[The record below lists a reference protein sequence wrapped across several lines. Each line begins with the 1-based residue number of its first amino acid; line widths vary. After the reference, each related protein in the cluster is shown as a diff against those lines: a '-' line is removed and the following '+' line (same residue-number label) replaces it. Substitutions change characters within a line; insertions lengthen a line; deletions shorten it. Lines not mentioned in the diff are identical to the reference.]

1 MLRDCPVHAVPKPG
15 NDLVCQHFADVSV
28 DHVRQGEAVDFELP
42 SLIGEDPYKLST
54 DRGKWVMVNF
64 WASWCAP
71 CKHELENDF
80 PKTFAEYS
88 EVQLVT
94 VAFDG
99 EDTAPLAKSFLD
111 GVTDLPEHSALLGG
125 EEADEAGL
133 PEVFEVGSGQLPQT
147 YLINPEGVVVWSRV
161 GSVDAA
167 LLGRLLEQT
176 KG

>member
-1 MLRDCPVHAVPKPG
+1 MPILRSSVNPRSD
-15 NDLVCQHFADVSV
+15 DFARNRDVMTSTV
-28 DHVRQGEAVDFELP
+28 EEFRALEARVREQLDPDQVEA
-42 SLIGEDPYKLST
+42 
-54 DRGKWVMVNF
+54 
-64 WASWCAP
+64 
-71 CKHELENDF
+71 F
-80 PKTFAEYS
+80 P

-99 EDTAPLAKSFLD
+99 EDTAPIAKSFLD
-111 GVTDLPEHSALLGG
+111 GVSDLPEHSALVGG

-167 LLGRLLEQT
+167 LLNRLLAQT
-176 KG
+176 K